1 MFVEDPISLQIVVMD
16 PFVTILC
23 YRALLYISMEII
35 TNTNT
40 RGSNFSKLLL
50 MVGIVS
56 FKLSLESSLENFEA
70 GVFDNVK
77 ANISDRWH
85 PAYTCFNE
93 ILNINAK
100 K

>member
-1 MFVEDPISLQIVVMD
+1 
-16 PFVTILC
+16 
-23 YRALLYISMEII
+23 
-35 TNTNT
+35 
-40 RGSNFSKLLL
+40 